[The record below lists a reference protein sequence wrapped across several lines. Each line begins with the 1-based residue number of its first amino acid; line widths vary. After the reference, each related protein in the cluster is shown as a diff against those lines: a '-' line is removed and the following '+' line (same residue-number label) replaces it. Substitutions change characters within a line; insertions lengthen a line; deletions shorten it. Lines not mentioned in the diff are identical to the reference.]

1 MTSIEIEETPFHE
14 PFGPEYLR
22 PAQKDCPDC
31 PCCTA
36 ELCER
41 GRASVLECTGHSNQE
56 SKGTV
61 RNCPCSAE
69 ATKGTLAWR
78 AAKIRAVTAGTERP
92 LAEEVEE
99 VLRQIAAGGPIVD
112 PKGLLQQ
119 LTDRRYVTFE
129 QIRPVLT
136 DFGRTYLDARTGTRT
151 GTPVVVHDVDRKAR
165 TVRVVVVGY
174 SPDRQ
179 VTVPLDHLANSRTGL
194 KPDELPGKVL
204 HAKANCQAEDL
215 DDVVLTQVQPPA
227 QPQPLPPA
235 RRRNIVALPR
245 HAGDALTVALPV
257 LETPPDGDE

>member
-1 MTSIEIEETPFHE
+1 MTSVEIEEVPFHE
-14 PFGPEYLR
+14 PFGPAYLR

-36 ELCER
+36 QLCER

-92 LAEEVEE
+92 LTDDVEE
-99 VLRQIAAGGPIVD
+99 VLRQIAARGSIVD

-136 DFGRTYLDARTGTRT
+136 DFGRTYLDARTGSRT
-151 GTPVVVHDVDRKAR
+151 STSILVHDVDSKAR
-165 TVRVVVVGY
+165 TARVVVVAF
-174 SPDRQ
+174 SSDRP

-204 HAKANCQAEDL
+204 HAEANCQAQDP
-215 DDVVLTQVQPPA
+215 DDVVLTKVQPA
-227 QPQPLPPA
+227 LQPQPLPPS
-235 RRRNIVALPR
+235 RRRSIVALPR
-245 HAGDALTVALPV
+245 HAGDALTAALPV
-257 LETPPDGDE
+257 LDMTPTGDE